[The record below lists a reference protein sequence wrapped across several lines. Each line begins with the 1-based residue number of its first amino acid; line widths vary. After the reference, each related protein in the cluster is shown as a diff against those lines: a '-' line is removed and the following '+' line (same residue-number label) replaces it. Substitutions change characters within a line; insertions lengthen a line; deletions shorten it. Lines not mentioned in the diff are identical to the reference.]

1 MTDEELKA
9 KIAKLEAQN
18 EKLTEE
24 IEELKKQLRE
34 NKASDDQRHKE
45 IKEIQ
50 KEHHKEN
57 LTWGKIG
64 ALGTPLTIL
73 LTILATYFKKNGK
86 NEGNGSKTKENKGES
101 KPDLAGIAEIIRE
114 VKK

>member
-1 MTDEELKA
+1 MNDEELKA
-9 KIAKLEAQN
+9 RIAKLEAQN

-24 IEELKKQLRE
+24 LEALKKLLRE
-34 NKASDDQRHKE
+34 NTEADNKRHKE
-45 IKEIQ
+45 YLEQHKQ
-50 KEHHKEN
+50 QHKEN

-73 LTILATYFKKNGK
+73 ITLLAPLLKKKNGG
-86 NEGNGSKTKENKGES
+86 NEERSKKDKG
-101 KPDLAGIAEIIRE
+101 DLAGIAEIIRE

>member
-1 MTDEELKA
+1 MNDDELKA

-24 IEELKKQLRE
+24 IEDLKKQLRE

-50 KEHHKEN
+50 REHHKEN

-73 LTILATYFKKNGK
+73 LTLLDPYFTKKKEKNGAEK
-86 NEGNGSKTKENKGES
+86 PKEKPAASKS
-101 KPDLAGIAEIIRE
+101 DLAGIAEIIRE

>member
-1 MTDEELKA
+1 MIDEELKA

-24 IEELKKQLRE
+24 IEELKKQLKE
-34 NKASDDQRHKE
+34 NKTNDDQRHKE
-45 IKEIQ
+45 LKELQ

-64 ALGTPLTIL
+64 ALATPLTIL
-73 LTILATYFKKNGK
+73 LTLLAPLFKKK
-86 NEGNGSKTKENKGES
+86 PEQEEKPKKTNGES
-101 KPDLAGIAEIIRE
+101 KNDLSHIVEIIKE